1 MNSRLR
7 VPDPHQRRE
16 FSEYLKMKK
25 VRIAV
30 KISGSGMRFV
40 FWFGLHVLT
49 LVTCLSKF
57 PDLSYLAD
65 NRNNNSVY
73 CIKWLRE
80 SNNVS
85 LVGRQVPTTYRH

>member
-1 MNSRLR
+1 MKSRLR

-30 KISGSGMRFV
+30 KISGSGVRFV
-40 FWFGLHVLT
+40 FYFGLHLLT

-57 PDLSYLAD
+57 PEPRYLAD
-65 NRNNNSVY
+65 NRNNNSIY
-73 CIKWLRE
+73 CRKWLRE
-80 SNNVS
+80 SNNVF
-85 LVGRQVPTTYRH
+85 LVGKQVPTTYKH